1 MKIIYTKF
9 SNDRRAEYSIRT
21 NILLGEDGKK
31 YIEKLPVQRA
41 GQAHVDNL
49 AKWEKELAKK
59 YEGTPYSPNKI
70 LSIEG
75 RSCLEF
81 VEGISLESIMDG
93 LLYRDRRKS

>member
-31 YIEKLPVQRA
+31 YIEKLPVVKS

-59 YEGTPYSPNKI
+59 WYFFYNHFK
-70 LSIEG
+70 
-75 RSCLEF
+75 R
-81 VEGISLESIMDG
+81 
-93 LLYRDRRKS
+93 